1 MSALARLLVRVS
13 KRVLT
18 HNPTNDELLQTAD
31 RVILWRNADYIT
43 DAQVEEIAAVMPEE
57 SEESS
62 EPTPEP
68 EPESESE
75 PESVDEPEPAPE
87 TSTTPDYEAMTKH
100 DLFEWAEAHGI
111 TVYESWTKAEIVAA
125 IQAALSEGE

>member
-57 SEESS
+57 VAES
-62 EPTPEP
+62 PEP
-68 EPESESE
+68 EPE
-75 PESVDEPEPAPE
+75 PESVDEPAPE
-87 TSTTPDYEAMTKH
+87 TSTAPDYEAMTKH